1 MSYSTVNNSNPLYQI
16 FIDFIKDE
24 LVKLSGS
31 PGLRIKE
38 FGYRQFL
45 SNGTSIGFCTR
56 NLNMVNSQSY
66 CVAHNNLSHY
76 YLKIKRFYHQE
87 TVNNFVIYRRT
98 RNKIEGFY
106 FLSSSQDLE
115 ITSYY
120 LSYLEA
126 FEDFINRVSLYVNLV
141 LGSIDAGSTGNHR
154 NTNKNINAISG
165 NINIPNKDL
174 DKNSHDNLNN
184 LYVEIFGQK
193 AIEELFPALVKEK
206 PSANSI

>member
-1 MSYSTVNNSNPLYQI
+1 MSYSIVNNSNPLHQI

-24 LVKLSGS
+24 LIKLSGS

-56 NLNMVNSQSY
+56 NLNVVNSKTCCRAEKINSD
-66 CVAHNNLSHY
+66 H
-76 YLKIKRFYHQE
+76 LKIKRFYHQE

-126 FEDFINRVSLYVNLV
+126 FEDFINQISLYVNLV

-154 NTNKNINAISG
+154 NTNKNINAISS
-165 NINIPNKDL
+165 NINIPSKDL
-174 DKNSHDNLNN
+174 DKNSHDNLDN
-184 LYVEIFGQK
+184 LYVEIFDQK
-193 AIEELFPALVKEK
+193 AIE
-206 PSANSI
+206 